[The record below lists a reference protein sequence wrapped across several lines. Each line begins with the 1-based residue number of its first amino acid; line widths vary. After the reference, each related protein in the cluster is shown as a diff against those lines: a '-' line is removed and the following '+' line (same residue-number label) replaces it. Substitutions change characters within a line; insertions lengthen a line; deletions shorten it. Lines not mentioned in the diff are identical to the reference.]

1 MAIFHLSIRTISR
14 GKGHSAFAQIAYD
27 TRTKLTD
34 ERTGQK
40 HDWSKHKNDVIESQ
54 IIGPGMTP
62 EQLAGGAEKAEK
74 RCDAR
79 VGRAMD
85 VALPHELGTKEQ
97 WALLRGFGL
106 QLRDTY
112 GCAVC
117 VNLHHPTVKGDSRN
131 THGHVFMTTRAVDEK
146 GNFSTHKIRCL
157 DDRKTGPLEVERIRE
172 MWETRCNCALKKE
185 GHSETVS
192 RQSLEAQGIDRPP
205 SQHLGPQI
213 AAMSRAGRKMRKT
226 EINKAI
232 SSESRRLAEINDN
245 LNQLK
250 NHGPRHTKEPT
261 GNKTRIH
268 QNPTLARN
276 RDSHQ
281 SSSPRQTYGMAVRGK
296 SRVSY
301 GGNRPDRTHP
311 KTRVAHPHPAGKL
324 ARFLVRGNDFSRL
337 ALGHHFRRGQLLVGS
352 LRLLRAIIR
361 IVENEPQH
369 ERPPHAVRLML

>member
-1 MAIFHLSIRTISR
+1 MAIFHLSIRPISR

-40 HDWSKHKNDVIESQ
+40 HDWSKHKGDVIESQ
-54 IIGPGMTP
+54 IIGPAMTP
-62 EQLAGGAEKAEK
+62 GHLAAAAEGAEK
-74 RCDAR
+74 RYDAR

-117 VNLHHPTVKGDSRN
+117 VNLHHPNVKGDSRN
-131 THGHVFMTTRAVDEK
+131 THGHIFMTARAVDEK
-146 GNFSTHKIRCL
+146 GNFSSHKIRCL

-172 MWETRCNCALKKE
+172 MWETRCNRALKKE
-185 GHSETVS
+185 GHFETVN
-192 RQSLEAQGIDRPP
+192 RQSLKAQGIDRPP

-213 AAMSRAGRKMRKT
+213 AAVSRAGRKMRKA

-250 NHGPRHTKEPT
+250 HHGNRNTET
-261 GNKTRIH
+261 REKTRTT
-268 QNPTLARN
+268 QKPQMAPN
-276 RDSHQ
+276 REPHR
-281 SSSPRQTYGMAVRGK
+281 SSSPRQTYGVAVRGK

-311 KTRVAHPHPAGKL
+311 KTRIAHPDPAREL
-324 ARFLVRGNDFSRL
+324 ARFLARGNDLSRL

-352 LRLLRAIIR
+352 LRLLRTIIR
-361 IVENEPQH
+361 ILENEQRPQRH
-369 ERPPHAVRLML
+369 SHGIRMRF